1 MAYIDCGVPTASVQE
16 FDESQLIMAIN
27 GKKLPAIDV
36 FSKALKFLANKLTT
50 FIRTTLEGGKDVL
63 EQNGILWVITVP
75 AIWSPRARQFMRK
88 AAYKVYL
95 WPNLLVY

>member
-1 MAYIDCGVPTASVQE
+1 MAV
-16 FDESQLIMAIN
+16 N
-27 GKKLPAIDV
+27 GKRLPAIDV
-36 FSKALKFLANKLTT
+36 FSKALAFLADKLTT

-63 EQNGILWVITVP
+63 EQSGIQWVITVP

-95 WPNLLVY
+95 SPNYSKLSELIVTDASSMRVNFSKESVDS